1 MRDLFAYSC
10 TDNPGDSSYFVG
22 EMHALE
28 SPVYVL
34 RTGGKKMR
42 IKTFLVKT
50 MPALVAQLCMMAAS
64 SAQPVNSGFFDDY
77 SKLESNEALGLDYMY
92 QRPGWEEI
100 VRSTR
105 VVVIPQPEI
114 FLAPDSKYKGMKP
127 DDMKELADLL
137 RSGMFVALAD
147 GYQIADNPGPDTLV
161 LRVALTNMHLKKKG
175 RIPVIGYLP
184 PAYIAGTA
192 KRQLLND
199 FAQNIL
205 LTEAVVEMEVL
216 NGESGE
222 VLGQLI
228 AELGDRGTKKEFAS
242 WEEMQAAATVAGLR
256 LRCRLDNA
264 KFEPEMRVNCLEAIT
279 LDDIASD
286 D

>member
-1 MRDLFAYSC
+1 
-10 TDNPGDSSYFVG
+10 
-22 EMHALE
+22 
-28 SPVYVL
+28 
-34 RTGGKKMR
+34 MR
-42 IKTFLVKT
+42 IFSLLGRSTPVLI
-50 MPALVAQLCMMAAS
+50 AQLCMVVAYAGE
-64 SAQPVNSGFFDDY
+64 PVDSGFFDDY
-77 SKLESNEALGLDYMY
+77 SKLEPTEASGLDYMY
-92 QRPGWEEI
+92 ARPGWEEV
-100 VRSTR
+100 VRETR
-105 VVVIPQPEI
+105 TVVLPQPEI

-127 DDMKELADLL
+127 DDMKALADSL

-147 GYQIADNPGPDTLV
+147 GFQIADNPGPDTLV

-205 LTEAVVEMEVL
+205 LTEAVVEMEIL
-216 NGESGE
+216 DGKSGE
-222 VLGQLI
+222 ILGQLV
-228 AELGDRGTKKEFAS
+228 AELGDRQTKKEFAS
-242 WEEMQAAATVAGLR
+242 WEELQAATTVAGLR

-264 KFEPEMRVNCLEAIT
+264 KFEPELRVNCLEAIT

>member
-1 MRDLFAYSC
+1 
-10 TDNPGDSSYFVG
+10 
-22 EMHALE
+22 
-28 SPVYVL
+28 
-34 RTGGKKMR
+34 MR
-42 IKTFLVKT
+42 ISTILVRS
-50 MPALVAQLCMMAAS
+50 MPVLVAQLCMAATS
-64 SAQPVNSGFFDDY
+64 SAEPVDSGFLDDY
-77 SKLESNEALGLDYMY
+77 SRLEATDAVGLNYFY
-92 QRPGWEEI
+92 AQPGYDEI
-100 VRSTR
+100 VRETR
-105 VVVIPQPEI
+105 SVVIPQPEI

-161 LRVALTNMHLKKKG
+161 LRVAMTNMHLKKKG

-216 NGESGE
+216 HGESGE
-222 VLGQLI
+222 VLGQLV
-228 AELGDRGTKKEFAS
+228 AELGDRETKKEFAS

-264 KFEPEMRVNCLEAIT
+264 KFEPELRVNCLEAIT
-279 LDDIASD
+279 LDDVALD